1 MIEKTRLDDMLE
13 RYGEICP
20 QVKAAK
26 ILGVTPQTINRM
38 LKAGRLRRVGVHVD
52 VRSICEYIE
61 HPYEV
66 NFQAHTRKKYP
77 RLSVSADDFLAASMH
92 RGL

>member
-1 MIEKTRLDDMLE
+1 MENRMNDMLE
-13 RYGEICP
+13 RYGEVCT

-26 ILGVTPQTINRM
+26 ILGVATRTIARM
-38 LKAGRLRRVGVHVD
+38 MDEERLRRVGVHVD

-61 HPYEV
+61 NPHQI
-66 NFQAHTRKKYP
+66 NFDARVRKKYP
-77 RLSVSADDFLAASMH
+77 KNIMAGEDFLAASMH